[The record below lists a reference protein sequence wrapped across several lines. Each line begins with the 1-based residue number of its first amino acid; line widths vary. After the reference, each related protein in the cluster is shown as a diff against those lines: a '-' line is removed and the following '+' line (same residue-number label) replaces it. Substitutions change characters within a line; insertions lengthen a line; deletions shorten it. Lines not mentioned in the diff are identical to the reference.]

1 MGWSIA
7 FLSILLSFWVKFMNR
22 TDKSKEPDPIFWMKD
37 NYPEMIV
44 SFLSMIILLIIA
56 GKIVYDEAKLIEDY
70 PFITS
75 LPIDLIA
82 AALIGYLN
90 NTLWYWVVSKGKKKL
105 GMK

>member
-1 MGWSIA
+1 MTWIIA
-7 FLSILLSFWVKFMNR
+7 FLSILLSFFVKFINR
-22 TDKSKEPDPIFWMKD
+22 TDKTKEPDPIFWVKD

-56 GKIVYDEAKLIEDY
+56 GQIKYDESKLTENY

-82 AALIGYLN
+82 AAIIGYLN
-90 NTLWYWVVSKGKKKL
+90 NTLWYKVVGMGKKKL